1 MMPNARA
8 LADMRAM
15 AASLLIRLFSV
26 IRSRKKA
33 ARTTTG
39 MDILR
44 GDQPMAR
51 AMERAPK
58 DTWDNP
64 SPIML
69 YRLSTRLTPSR
80 DAHRDTI
87 MPPARA
93 LTRNG

>member
-1 MMPNARA
+1 
-8 LADMRAM
+8 
-15 AASLLIRLFSV
+15 
-26 IRSRKKA
+26 
-33 ARTTTG
+33 

-44 GDQPMAR
+44 GDHPMAR

-58 DTWDNP
+58 DTWDKP